1 MTQKDTSQGKKHALS
16 LTARERACIVGV
28 TQVDSFD
35 EHLVVLK
42 TDCGEMTVE
51 GEALHV
57 GALDIDKGEIEIT
70 GRICAVCYADAAA
83 PKRGLRARFFG

>member
-1 MTQKDTSQGKKHALS
+1 MAEKGISEEKKHTLS
-16 LTARERACIVGV
+16 LTARAALCVSGV
-28 TQVDSFD
+28 TEVDSFD
-35 EHLVVLK
+35 ERLVVLK

-70 GRICAVCYADAAA
+70 GRISAVCYTDAAA
-83 PKRGLRARFFG
+83 PKRGLRARLFG